1 MPTTGR
7 RNASARN
14 LDPVDSEKAK
24 LHPMTRFE
32 KADRLAAVIFRR
44 LPSKTS
50 RLAQGSHRL
59 AKEIAVDVLD
69 ELERIERVEKSC
81 S

>member
-1 MPTTGR
+1 
-7 RNASARN
+7 
-14 LDPVDSEKAK
+14 
-24 LHPMTRFE
+24 MTRFE
-32 KADRLAAVIFRR
+32 KADRLAAVIFRS
-44 LPSKTS
+44 LPSMTS

-81 S
+81 L

>member
-1 MPTTGR
+1 
-7 RNASARN
+7 
-14 LDPVDSEKAK
+14 
-24 LHPMTRFE
+24 MTRFE

-44 LPSKTS
+44 LPGTTS
-50 RLAQGSHRL
+50 RQAQTAHRT

>member
-1 MPTTGR
+1 
-7 RNASARN
+7 
-14 LDPVDSEKAK
+14 VDSEKAK
-24 LHPMTRFE
+24 LQPMTRFE

-44 LPSKTS
+44 LLGTTS
-50 RLAQGSHRL
+50 RQAQTAHRTV
-59 AKEIAVDVLD
+59 KEIAADVLD

>member
-1 MPTTGR
+1 
-7 RNASARN
+7 
-14 LDPVDSEKAK
+14 
-24 LHPMTRFE
+24 MTRFE
-32 KADRLAAVIFRR
+32 KVDMLAAVIFRR
-44 LPSKTS
+44 LPSTTS

-69 ELERIERVEKSC
+69 ELERIERVKKSC

>member
-1 MPTTGR
+1 M
-7 RNASARN
+7 
-14 LDPVDSEKAK
+14 DPVDSEKAK

-44 LPSKTS
+44 LPGTTS
-50 RLAQGSHRL
+50 RQAQTAHRT
-59 AKEIAVDVLD
+59 AKEIAADVLD
-69 ELERIERVEKSC
+69 ELERIERIEASC

>member
-1 MPTTGR
+1 M
-7 RNASARN
+7 
-14 LDPVDSEKAK
+14 DPVDSEKAK

-44 LPSKTS
+44 LPGTTS
-50 RLAQGSHRL
+50 RQAQTAHRT
-59 AKEIAVDVLD
+59 AKEIAADVLD